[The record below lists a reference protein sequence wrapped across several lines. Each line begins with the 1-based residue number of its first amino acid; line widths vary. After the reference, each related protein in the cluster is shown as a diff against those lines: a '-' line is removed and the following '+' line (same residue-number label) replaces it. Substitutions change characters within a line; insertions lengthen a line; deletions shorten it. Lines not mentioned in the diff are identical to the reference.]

1 MTHMRDGRRASL
13 VIPVVQDRRRQI
25 SGVIGRAA
33 AGANDGTRAR
43 LGLQPGDAD
52 AQPTSVCREPRR
64 GGSNAG
70 PVSGENPAASL
81 SRVACAYRAF
91 TSVPKH
97 FLAFPVD
104 SVTTEAH

>member
-1 MTHMRDGRRASL
+1 MRDGRRASL
-13 VIPVVQDRRRQI
+13 VIPVVQDRRGQI
-25 SGVIGRAA
+25 SGVIERAA

-52 AQPTSVCREPRR
+52 ARPTSVCREPRR

-91 TSVPKH
+91 ASVPKH
-97 FLAFPVD
+97 FLVFPVD
-104 SVTTEAH
+104 SVTTETH